1 MSECL
6 IIALVGALIN
16 MILSL
21 VVPCI
26 IKDSQVPILVNIKKV
41 YTTHKQTI
49 ITSSVIVFITIYLA
63 LKLTPTLG
71 FSMDNDMSLNPFD
84 NRGMTKFDSSNEM
97 LDAFL
102 VNLGNKPDLSRLVRL
117 GQGQFER

>member
-49 ITSSVIVFITIYLA
+49 LTSSVIVFITIYLA

-97 LDAFL
+97 LDTFL
-102 VNLGNKPDLSRLVRL
+102 VNLGNKPDLARLAR
-117 GQGQFER
+117 FER